1 MYEIFAFTRINT
13 VVNES
18 IFAKLFFPIF
28 ELNNFTKLFD
38 NRYYF
43 VPDDDFSRDATE
55 NRFFPFFYKYSI
67 YSKFELLMGIL
78 MGIGSTVSK
87 KSLKTPL
94 T

>member
-38 NRYYF
+38 MIIATILSQTMIFREMQQRIVFFLFFINILYI
-43 VPDDDFSRDATE
+43 PDL
-55 NRFFPFFYKYSI
+55 NC
-67 YSKFELLMGIL
+67 
-78 MGIGSTVSK
+78 
-87 KSLKTPL
+87 
-94 T
+94 